1 LKWLSMTAEDHKRPF
16 LSVIVPVFNEE
27 GSIAGFWLTMRP
39 ILHNLG
45 VSWEIVFVDVRSHGA
60 GARDLV
66 SQIARFGAVGICAT
80 LTSYL
85 VALLA
90 ASLVSPFL
98 ANGLGYLGG
107 VGVSYFGHRRFTF
120 RSTRRHASAFP
131 RFAVASL
138 CGLAASYAALAV
150 ALARGLP
157 TWTALLVS
165 VGVVPLVSFLV
176 MRAWVFK
183 ATGSRSAEVP

>member
-1 LKWLSMTAEDHKRPF
+1 
-16 LSVIVPVFNEE
+16 
-27 GSIAGFWLTMRP
+27 
-39 ILHNLG
+39 
-45 VSWEIVFVDVRSHGA
+45 
-60 GARDLV
+60 LV

-90 ASLVSPFL
+90 AGIVSPFL

-120 RSTRRHASAFP
+120 RSNRRHASAFP

-138 CGLAASYAALAV
+138 CGLAASYAALAA
-150 ALARGLP
+150 ALGYGLP
-157 TWTALLVS
+157 IWTALLVS
-165 VGVVPLVSFLV
+165 IGVVPLVSFLV

-183 ATGSRSAEVP
+183 VARTGSAEIP